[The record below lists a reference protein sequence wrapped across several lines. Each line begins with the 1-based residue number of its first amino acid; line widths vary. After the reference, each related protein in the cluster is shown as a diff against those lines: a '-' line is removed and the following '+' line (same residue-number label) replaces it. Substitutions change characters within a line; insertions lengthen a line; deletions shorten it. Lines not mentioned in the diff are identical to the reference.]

1 MQGIVHY
8 TYGRV
13 IRCGLLV
20 KFFVD
25 TMVLQTGEIKI
36 GNNDYNE
43 TIKGF
48 KKWAKVCTITAIITG
63 VLGIITSLLTI
74 LSEFTDFEVKA
85 PYLYG
90 KIFVFIMLAI
100 FLVLITLMIISYI
113 KARKYKKLI
122 ENSNDDENQDIKKQN
137 DSDN

>member
-1 MQGIVHY
+1 M
-8 TYGRV
+8 
-13 IRCGLLV
+13 
-20 KFFVD
+20 
-25 TMVLQTGEIKI
+25 E
-36 GNNDYNE
+36 NNDYNE
-43 TIKGF
+43 TFKGF
-48 KKWAKVCTITAIITG
+48 KKWAKVCTIMAIITG
-63 VLGIITSLLTI
+63 VLGVITSLLTI

>member
-1 MQGIVHY
+1 
-8 TYGRV
+8 
-13 IRCGLLV
+13 
-20 KFFVD
+20 
-25 TMVLQTGEIKI
+25 MVLQTGKIKMENI
-36 GNNDYNE
+36 DYNE
-43 TIKGF
+43 TVKGF

-100 FLVLITLMIISYI
+100 FLALITLMIISYI
-113 KARKYKKLI
+113 KARKYQKLI
-122 ENSNDDENQDIKKQN
+122 DNSNDDENQDIKKQN

>member
-1 MQGIVHY
+1 MA
-8 TYGRV
+8 
-13 IRCGLLV
+13 
-20 KFFVD
+20 K
-25 TMVLQTGEIKI
+25 MK
-36 GNNDYNE
+36 NNDLNE
-43 TIKGF
+43 NFKGF
-48 KKWAKVCTITAIITG
+48 KKWAKVCTISAIITG

-100 FLVLITLMIISYI
+100 FFVLITLMIISYI

>member
-1 MQGIVHY
+1 M
-8 TYGRV
+8 
-13 IRCGLLV
+13 
-20 KFFVD
+20 
-25 TMVLQTGEIKI
+25 
-36 GNNDYNE
+36 GNKDYNE

-48 KKWAKVCTITAIITG
+48 QKWAKVCTITAILTG
-63 VLGIITSLLTI
+63 VLGIIMSLLTI
-74 LSEFTDFEVKA
+74 LSEFADFEVKA

>member
-1 MQGIVHY
+1 M
-8 TYGRV
+8 
-13 IRCGLLV
+13 
-20 KFFVD
+20 
-25 TMVLQTGEIKI
+25 

-90 KIFVFIMLAI
+90 KIFVFIMLAS